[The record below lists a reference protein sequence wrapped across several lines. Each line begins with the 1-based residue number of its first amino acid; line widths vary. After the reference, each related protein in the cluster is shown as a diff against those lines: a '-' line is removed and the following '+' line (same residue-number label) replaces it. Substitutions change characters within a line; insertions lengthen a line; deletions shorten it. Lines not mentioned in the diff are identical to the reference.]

1 MGKMME
7 WQVCIVYLKKKK
19 TAAKRGGKYIKTVKV
34 STCWMRLHGRYEIL

>member
-19 TAAKRGGKYIKTVKV
+19 TAAKRVGKIHKNSPSIDLLDEAART
-34 STCWMRLHGRYEIL
+34 L